1 MRTDTCTQERFL
13 GDVAKLQMTILRDDG
28 VMRHVRFKE
37 PGSTTYMFDLI
48 TWPMHLCYSGDMGTY
63 VFSRII
69 DMFEFF
75 RTKPR
80 SLHADQLYI
89 NLGYWAEKVLA
100 QDRHGKIEEYVPEVA
115 KRKLLRHLRYDVED
129 KAQRREIYDAVS
141 RYLDDSE
148 HEAREALSEHI
159 DDTWEWNLS
168 DYTSTFT
175 WCCYA
180 LSWGIRQYD
189 QAKALQGEMVE
200 VAR

>member
-1 MRTDTCTQERFL
+1 MSEESLVPKSYLSFDGIDDF
-13 GDVAKLQMTILRDDG
+13 VALPAMNIDWSQGLT
-28 VMRHVRFKE
+28 VEAWVRYEKFN
-37 PGSTTYMFDLI
+37 
-48 TWPMHLCYSGDMGTY
+48 

-189 QAKALQGEMVE
+189 QAKALQGETVE